1 MVSAW
6 KSFRQKQKIEKKK
19 KNHQSNFTYDYS
31 KMLLNDVLLSH
42 IPPTKEVTYKE
53 P

>member
-6 KSFRQKQKIEKKK
+6 KSFRQKQKIEKK
-19 KNHQSNFTYDYS
+19 NQQSNFTYDCS
-31 KMLLNDVLLSH
+31 KMCLNDALLSH

>member
-6 KSFRQKQKIEKKK
+6 KSFRQKQKIEK